1 MAEVSEKRKRA
12 IEWAEEVVSYV
23 DNDPRPI
30 VKCKES
36 RPITDIKDLL
46 VSTTELFGDN
56 VAYWQKW
63 DRKGEFEPITYKE
76 TLADVNG
83 IGTWMMDKGLT
94 GKRVAV
100 IGPNCYQWCSTYLAV
115 TGGIGCIVPLDKELG
130 PEELKNQLQRSE
142 ASAVV
147 FDKRH
152 LDVFKAI
159 KDEGETQVEIL
170 VNFDAEEEEDG
181 VYAWKQI
188 KEEGKKLIEAGNE
201 DYINAEVDNEVMSIL
216 IFTSGTMGKPKG
228 VMLSQRNVC
237 SELMIAPTTFELRP
251 DDVYLSFLPLHH
263 TYECTCCFLMA
274 IYKGSAVAF
283 CQGLKYITKNLK
295 EVRPTM
301 MLAVPALYEKLYHT
315 IWKNARKSGKE
326 KALQN
331 ALRINRIT
339 KKVGIDL
346 GAKLFKDIRDV
357 FGGRMKTLICGGAKI
372 DPQILDGLREFG
384 FNTLQGYGL
393 TEAAPMGAFN
403 PQDAPNSR
411 SVGVPFPGQDIKAI
425 NANEEGIGEICIKG
439 PNIMLGY
446 FDDPEETAKVLD
458 EEGWFHT
465 GDLGYVDEQG
475 YAYLTGRAKNVIITK
490 NGKNV
495 YPEEIEYQL
504 NLLDYVQESFVFE
517 GAKTRGD
524 EGDTMIVASIKIDP
538 EEMAEV
544 LGENYTDED
553 VMKELWK
560 EVDKIND
567 AAPGYRQIRKVIL
580 RKSDFI
586 HNTSSKLMRMIEENK
601 AEE

>member
-411 SVGVPFPGQDIKAI
+411 SVGVPFPGQDIKTI